1 MVSKVVYNVIQYSF
15 FLKKKNKRKRHKKIV
30 VRHSGST
37 IASKAKMKGFF
48 SKKHCFISYTFNT
61 NFKKPLTYATVFS

>member
-37 IASKAKMKGFF
+37 IASKAKMKVFF
-48 SKKHCFISYTFNT
+48 LKKIASFHIRSKQILKNR
-61 NFKKPLTYATVFS
+61 